1 MVRHRVSRQPSR
13 FVLESECVR
22 ECVRARVRRTAG
34 PTLGVICAQVLGEE
48 WRSKHLPHHPNN
60 PSLLLPPYL

>member
-13 FVLESECVR
+13 SVCERVCVR
-22 ECVRARVRRTAG
+22 ECVRARVRTAWL
-34 PTLGVICAQVLGEE
+34 TLGEICAQVLGEE